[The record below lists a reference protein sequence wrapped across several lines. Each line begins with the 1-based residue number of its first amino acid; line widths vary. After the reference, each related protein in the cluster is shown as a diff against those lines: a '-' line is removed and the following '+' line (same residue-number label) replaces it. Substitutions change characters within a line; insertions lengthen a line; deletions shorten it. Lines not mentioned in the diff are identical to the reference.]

1 VLEKS
6 ETYEA
11 FKPEEVGH
19 TRRIVLGKLTGA
31 NAIKSKLEEYD
42 INLEDEQFD
51 QLFQKVKALG
61 DSGKTITDVD
71 FRSLAESIQGKPTE
85 EKVKLLGISVMT
97 GDHVLPTA
105 SVKLDLDG
113 EIKSCAQI
121 GVGPV
126 DAALSAIQSLIKEL
140 VDITLEEYHIEAITG
155 GTNALGEVIV
165 KTGDEQGNKVT
176 GRSTDEDIVKASV
189 EAIISS
195 VNKLLML
202 RK

>member
-1 VLEKS
+1 
-6 ETYEA
+6 
-11 FKPEEVGH
+11 
-19 TRRIVLGKLTGA
+19 
-31 NAIKSKLEEYD
+31 
-42 INLEDEQFD
+42 
-51 QLFQKVKALG
+51 
-61 DSGKTITDVD
+61 
-71 FRSLAESIQGKPTE
+71 
-85 EKVKLLGISVMT
+85 MT

-113 EIKSCAQI
+113 EIKSCANI

-126 DAALSAIQSLIKEL
+126 DAALGAIQSLIKEM

-165 KTGDEQGNKVT
+165 KTGDEQGNRVT